1 MTAAFTSTVDSLAS
15 QDALV
20 VDTSS
25 LTTHRITLT
34 AGNLLRGSVLGA
46 TDIGSES
53 DASGNY
59 KLSAAAASDGSQT
72 PSVILAED
80 CDASGGAKET
90 IAYFAGTFN
99 EEQLHFGTGHDK
111 WSVREALRDVGIN
124 LQSAIV

>member
-20 VDTSS
+20 VAGP
-25 LTTHRITLT
+25 TTTRSITLT

-46 TDIGSES
+46 TDIGSDS
-53 DASGNY
+53 DSSGNY
-59 KLSAAAASDGSQT
+59 KLSASAASDGSQT
-72 PSVILAED
+72 PACVLAED

-90 IAYFAGTFN
+90 IAYFAAGGLN

-111 WSVREALRDVGIN
+111 YSVREALRDVGIN
-124 LQSAIV
+124 LQPAIT